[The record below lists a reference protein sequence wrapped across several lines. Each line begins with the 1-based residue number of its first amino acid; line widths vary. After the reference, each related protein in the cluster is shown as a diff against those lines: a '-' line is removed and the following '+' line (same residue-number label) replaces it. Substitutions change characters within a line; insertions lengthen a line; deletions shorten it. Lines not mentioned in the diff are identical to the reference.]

1 MGRLLSGSRACTRVR
16 VREHLYSDLIRGS
29 VVCRLS
35 RNAYRMRLTRHAS
48 RGVRDVSFYRARSYK
63 KRDSRD
69 KSETDADSAEID
81 LARFASR
88 REIDEGLSDG
98 NIYLTRTRIAR
109 CDIFGASVFPH
120 YSNIIDY

>member
-48 RGVRDVSFYRARSYK
+48 RGVRNVSFYRARSYK
-63 KRDSRD
+63 KGIRAIRARPTLILRKSISRDSRVG
-69 KSETDADSAEID
+69 EID
-81 LARFASR
+81 
-88 REIDEGLSDG
+88 DGLSDG

-120 YSNIIDY
+120 YSNIIDH